1 MGPWWLYLLV
11 FTFGYLTHKTFYF
24 LRSVKVSISL
34 IRVSQLISLAVLAKS
49 MENFYHSHTARMRQ
63 MKESNQSDKDVRE
76 ERRSFNVKIALYKD
90 KAIKEMLDLH
100 PKFYNPIIDFDSWSS
115 GMKYLD
121 DNKKFVLQ
129 ILKQDKN
136 D

>member
-11 FTFGYLTHKTFYF
+11 FVVGYLTHKTFYF

-129 ILKQDKN
+129 LLKQDKN